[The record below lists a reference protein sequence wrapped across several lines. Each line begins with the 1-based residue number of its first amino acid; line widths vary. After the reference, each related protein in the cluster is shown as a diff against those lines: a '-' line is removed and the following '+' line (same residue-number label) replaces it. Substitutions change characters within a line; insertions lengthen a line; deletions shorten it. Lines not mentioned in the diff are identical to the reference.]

1 MNLSQIPFMI
11 RYYCSWLVGFV
22 GMYFITFAIKYG
34 LQKLKQAKVLSDSIC
49 VLSEVDLHSYCR
61 IRQTF
66 GEKNRNENR
75 ALETA
80 VKKIGTKFVS
90 RQFVTNWCNLMWFPL
105 VLIWEVETL
114 QQNESTF
121 VPSTITLYLEGYLFL
136 MIYSPDTRYIL
147 RKISQRRVGVHKW
160 RNPMLN

>member
-1 MNLSQIPFMI
+1 
-11 RYYCSWLVGFV
+11 
-22 GMYFITFAIKYG
+22 MYFITFAIKYG

-121 VPSTITLYLEGYLFL
+121 VPSLF
-136 MIYSPDTRYIL
+136 IL
-147 RKISQRRVGVHKW
+147 KATCFWWFIRRTHATFSAKFPRGGWGFTNDVIQCWTKVEAVLKSEISKRCLGL
-160 RNPMLN
+160 LN

>member
-1 MNLSQIPFMI
+1 
-11 RYYCSWLVGFV
+11 
-22 GMYFITFAIKYG
+22 MYFITFAIKYG

-136 MIYSPDTRYIL
+136 MIYSPDTRTFSAEFPRGGWGFTNDVIQCWTKVEAVL
-147 RKISQRRVGVHKW
+147 KSEISKRCLGL
-160 RNPMLN
+160 LN